1 MIWQI
6 YKVFFTYHFTRS
18 LSFVAAA
25 KFSLFTFHFS
35 LKIANFANSFAKL
48 QCTRQFKEKQAFL
61 LHCSRF
67 FVTLA
72 SPKLLHLGKAQIN
85 LAFHSTFRNFANK
98 NKTFYNTTMLQ
109 IRCKNNNMTKSF
121 PEGTSLL
128 DVYQEFAD
136 DIKLPYPVVSAK
148 VNNASQG
155 LKFRLYQ
162 NRDVEFLDAREGSGH
177 RVYVRSL
184 CFVLYKA
191 TQDLFPGSKLFIEH
205 TISRGYYCNFKKKGY
220 EPMVEG
226 DVEKIR
232 ERMQEIINLDMPFR
246 RNEATTEEALR
257 VFAERGLTDK
267 VKLLESSGQI
277 YSDYYMLGDTA
288 DYYYGPLVPSAGY
301 LTVWGLETYHD
312 GMLLRVPDW
321 NNPTQLAE
329 KVDMPKTYEMFA
341 EKTKW
346 DIIMRLSNAGDV
358 NKAILKGH
366 ASELIQVSEA
376 LQEKKIV
383 QIAEE
388 IDRRFHDEENP
399 VRMVLITGPSSS
411 GKTTF
416 CKRLSVQLLACGLRP
431 LSFSTDD
438 YFVNRLD
445 TPKLPNG
452 DYDFDNIETVE
463 YHLLEDHLLRLMKG
477 ERVEI
482 PEYNFVTG
490 KREWNGKKLKLAGDT
505 VLIIE
510 GIHALNPLLTKKIPD
525 SLKYKIYI
533 SALTSISLDD
543 HNWIPVRDNRLLR
556 RIIRDYNKGAYT
568 AQQTIAQWKNVC
580 EAEDQ
585 WIFPF
590 QETADAMF
598 NSALNIE
605 FAVLRTHAEII
616 LASVPKNCD
625 EYAEAH
631 RLLKFLRY
639 FIPISDKEIPP
650 TSIMR
655 EFVGGSSFKYPR

>member
-1 MIWQI
+1 
-6 YKVFFTYHFTRS
+6 
-18 LSFVAAA
+18 
-25 KFSLFTFHFS
+25 
-35 LKIANFANSFAKL
+35 
-48 QCTRQFKEKQAFL
+48 
-61 LHCSRF
+61 
-67 FVTLA
+67 
-72 SPKLLHLGKAQIN
+72 
-85 LAFHSTFRNFANK
+85 
-98 NKTFYNTTMLQ
+98 MLQ
-109 IRCKNNNMTKSF
+109 IRCKNNNVTKSF
-121 PEGTSLL
+121 PEGSSLL

-136 DIKLPYPVVSAK
+136 EIRLPYPVVSAK
-148 VNNASQG
+148 VNNTSQG

-184 CFVLYKA
+184 CFLLYKA
-191 TQDLFPGSKLFIEH
+191 TQDVFPGSKLFIEH
-205 TISRGYYCNFKKKGY
+205 SLSRGYYCNFKKKTA
-220 EPMVEG
+220 ESLQDD
-226 DVEKIR
+226 DVFLIKA
-232 ERMQEIINLDMPFR
+232 RMKEIVGLDMPFR
-246 RNEATTEEALR
+246 RTEATTEEAVR
-257 VFAERGLTDK
+257 VFTERGFQDK
-267 VKLLESSGQI
+267 VKLLETSGQA
-277 YSDYYMLGDTA
+277 YSDYYTLGDTV

-301 LTVWGLETYHD
+301 LQVWDLERYEEGL
-312 GMLLRVPDW
+312 LLRVPDW
-321 NNPTQLAE
+321 NNPSRVAE
-329 KVDMPKTYEMFA
+329 KVAQPKTFSMFA
-341 EKTKW
+341 EKTRW

-358 NKAILKGH
+358 NKAIMRGY

-388 IDRRFHDEENP
+388 IDRRFHQEKDP
-399 VRMVLITGPSSS
+399 VRIVLITGPSSS

-431 LSFSTDD
+431 VSFSTDD

-452 DYDFDNIETVE
+452 DYDFDNIETVD
-463 YHLLEDHLLRLMKG
+463 YHLMEDHLVRLMAG

-490 KREWNGKKLKLAGDT
+490 KREYNGKRLKLGSDT

-510 GIHALNPLLTKKIPD
+510 GIHALNPLLTQKID
-525 SLKYKIYI
+525 DTLKYKIYI

-568 AQQTIAQWKNVC
+568 ARQTIAQWKNVC
-580 EAEDQ
+580 EAEDR

-616 LASVPKNCD
+616 LSSVPRNCP

-631 RLLKFLRY
+631 RLLKFIHFFL
-639 FIPISDKEIPP
+639 PVSDKEIPP

-655 EFVGGSSFKYPR
+655 EFVGGSSFKY

>member
-1 MIWQI
+1 MIFDNNDYEPITQNILPWLPSSW
-6 YKVFFTYHFTRS
+6 RG
-18 LSFVAAA
+18 
-25 KFSLFTFHFS
+25 
-35 LKIANFANSFAKL
+35 
-48 QCTRQFKEKQAFL
+48 RG
-61 LHCSRF
+61 R
-67 FVTLA
+67 
-72 SPKLLHLGKAQIN
+72 LHLSI
-85 LAFHSTFRNFANK
+85 
-98 NKTFYNTTMLQ
+98 MLQ
-109 IRCKNNNMTKSF
+109 IRCKNNNITKSF
-121 PEGTSLL
+121 PEGASLL

-136 DIKLPYPVVSAK
+136 ELKMPFPVVAAN
-148 VNNASQG
+148 VNNTPQG

-162 NRDVEFLDAREGSGH
+162 NRDVEFLDAREGAGH

-205 TISRGYYCNFKKKGY
+205 TISRGYYCNFKKRNNDPLT
-220 EPMVEG
+220 ES
-226 DVEKIR
+226 DIQHFS

-246 RNEATTEEALR
+246 RNEATTEEAVR
-257 VFAERGLTDK
+257 VFAERGFSDK
-267 VKLLESSGQI
+267 VKLLETSGQI
-277 YSDYYMLGDTA
+277 YSDYYTLGDTA
-288 DYYYGPLVPSAGY
+288 DFYYGPLVPSAGY
-301 LTVWGLETYHD
+301 ITVWGLEPYHD

-321 NNPTQLAE
+321 NDPSRLAE

-341 EKTKW
+341 EKTRW

-388 IDRRFHDEENP
+388 IDRRFHQEENP
-399 VRMVLITGPSSS
+399 LRIVLITGPSSS

-431 LSFSTDD
+431 YSVSTDD
-438 YFVNRLD
+438 YFVNRVD
-445 TPKLPNG
+445 TPRLPNG

-463 YHLLEDHLLRLMKG
+463 YKLLEDHLTRLMKG
-477 ERVEI
+477 ERVEV
-482 PEYNFVTG
+482 PEYNFTTG
-490 KREWNGKKLKLAGDT
+490 KREWNGKKLKLNNDT

-510 GIHALNPLLTKKIPD
+510 GIHALNPLLTKAIPD
-525 SLKYKIYI
+525 SAKFKIYI

-556 RIIRDYNKGAYT
+556 RIIRDYNKGAFT
-568 AQQTIAQWKNVC
+568 AQQTISQWPNVC

-585 WIFPF
+585 WIFPY
-590 QETADAMF
+590 QETADVMF

-605 FAVLRTHAEII
+605 FAVLRPHAEII
-616 LASVPKNCD
+616 LASVPKNCP
-625 EYAEAH
+625 EYTDAH
-631 RLLKFLRY
+631 RLLKFLHY
-639 FIPISDKEIPP
+639 FMPVSDKEIPP

-655 EFVGGSSFKYPR
+655 EFVGGSSFKY

>member
-1 MIWQI
+1 
-6 YKVFFTYHFTRS
+6 
-18 LSFVAAA
+18 
-25 KFSLFTFHFS
+25 
-35 LKIANFANSFAKL
+35 
-48 QCTRQFKEKQAFL
+48 
-61 LHCSRF
+61 
-67 FVTLA
+67 
-72 SPKLLHLGKAQIN
+72 
-85 LAFHSTFRNFANK
+85 
-98 NKTFYNTTMLQ
+98 MLQ
-109 IRCKNNNMTKSF
+109 IRCKNNNITKSF

-128 DVYQEFAD
+128 DVYQAYAKE
-136 DIKLPYPVVSAK
+136 LEMPYPVVSAK
-148 VNNASQG
+148 VNNTSQG

-177 RVYVRSL
+177 RAYVRSL
-184 CFVLYKA
+184 SFVLYKA
-191 TQDLFPGSKLFIEH
+191 TQDIFPGSKLFIEH
-205 TISRGYYCNFKKKGY
+205 SLCRGYYCNFKKRNG
-220 EPMVEG
+220 EALTDDDMQRLRQR
-226 DVEKIR
+226 I
-232 ERMQEIINLDMPFR
+232 QEIIDLDMPFR
-246 RNEATTEEALR
+246 RTESTTEEAIR
-257 VFAERGLTDK
+257 VFSERGFSDK
-267 VKLLESSGQI
+267 VKLLETSGQI
-277 YSDYYMLGDTA
+277 YSDYYTLGDTV

-301 LTVWGLETYHD
+301 LKVWGLERYED
-312 GMLLRVPDW
+312 GLLLRVPDW
-321 NNPTQLAE
+321 NVPTQLAE
-329 KVDMPKTYEMFA
+329 WVEQPKTFEMFA
-341 EKTKW
+341 EKTRW

-358 NKAILKGH
+358 NKAVMRGH

-388 IDRRFHDEENP
+388 IDRRFHRSEDP
-399 VRMVLITGPSSS
+399 VRLVLITGPSSS

-431 LSFSTDD
+431 VSFSTDD
-438 YFVNRLD
+438 YFVNRVD

-463 YHLLEDHLLRLMKG
+463 YSLLEDHLLRLMQG

-490 KREWNGKKLKLAGDT
+490 KREWNGKKLKLSNDT

-525 SLKYKIYI
+525 AVKYKIYI

-543 HNWIPVRDNRLLR
+543 HNWIPTRDNRLLR

-568 AQQTIAQWKNVC
+568 AQETISQWKNVC

-590 QETADAMF
+590 QETADVMF

-605 FAVLRTHAEII
+605 FAVLRTHAELI
-616 LASVPKNCD
+616 LSSVPKNCP
-625 EYAEAH
+625 EYSEAH
-631 RLLKFLRY
+631 RLLKFIHFFL
-639 FIPISDKEIPP
+639 PVSDKEIPP

-655 EFVGGSSFKYPR
+655 EFVGGSSFKY

>member
-1 MIWQI
+1 
-6 YKVFFTYHFTRS
+6 
-18 LSFVAAA
+18 
-25 KFSLFTFHFS
+25 
-35 LKIANFANSFAKL
+35 
-48 QCTRQFKEKQAFL
+48 
-61 LHCSRF
+61 
-67 FVTLA
+67 
-72 SPKLLHLGKAQIN
+72 
-85 LAFHSTFRNFANK
+85 
-98 NKTFYNTTMLQ
+98 MLQ
-109 IRCKNNNMTKSF
+109 IRCKNNNVTKSF

-128 DVYQEFAD
+128 DIYQEFAEE
-136 DIKLPYPVVSAK
+136 IQLPYPVVSAK
-148 VNNASQG
+148 VNNVSQG
-155 LKFRLYQ
+155 LKFRVYQ

-184 CFVLYKA
+184 SFVLYKA
-191 TQDLFPGSKLFIEH
+191 TQDVFPGSKLFIEH
-205 TISRGYYCNFKKKGY
+205 SLCRGYYCNFKKSGVKRQESG
-220 EPMVEG
+220 EKVTDE
-226 DVEKIR
+226 DVERIR
-232 ERMQEIINLDMPFR
+232 QRMQEIIDLDMPFR
-246 RNEATTEEALR
+246 RTEATNEESIR
-257 VFAERGLTDK
+257 IFTERGFTDK
-267 VKLLESSGQI
+267 VKLLETSGQI
-277 YSDYYMLGDTA
+277 YSDYYTLGDTV

-301 LTVWGLETYHD
+301 LKVWDLERYEE

-321 NNPTQLAE
+321 YNPLKLAE
-329 KVDMPKTYEMFA
+329 KVDQPKTFEMFA
-341 EKTKW
+341 EKTRW

-358 NKAILKGH
+358 NKAIKRGY

-388 IDRRFHDEENP
+388 IERRFHREENP
-399 VRMVLITGPSSS
+399 TRLVLITGPSSS

-431 LSFSTDD
+431 VSFSTDD
-438 YFVNRLD
+438 YFVNRVD

-463 YHLLEDHLLRLMKG
+463 YSLLEDHLLRLMQG
-477 ERVEI
+477 EKVEI

-490 KREWNGKKLKLAGDT
+490 KREYNGKKLKLSGDT

-525 SLKYKIYI
+525 DVKYKIYI

-543 HNWIPVRDNRLLR
+543 HNWIPTRDNRLLR

-568 AQQTIAQWKNVC
+568 AQQTISQWKNVC
-580 EAEDQ
+580 LAEDQ
-585 WIFPF
+585 WIFPY
-590 QETADAMF
+590 QETADVMF

-616 LASVPKNCD
+616 LASVPRNCP
-625 EYAEAH
+625 EYSEAH
-631 RLLKFLRY
+631 RLLKFIHY

-655 EFVGGSSFKYPR
+655 EFVGGSSFKESSF

>member
-1 MIWQI
+1 
-6 YKVFFTYHFTRS
+6 
-18 LSFVAAA
+18 
-25 KFSLFTFHFS
+25 
-35 LKIANFANSFAKL
+35 
-48 QCTRQFKEKQAFL
+48 
-61 LHCSRF
+61 
-67 FVTLA
+67 
-72 SPKLLHLGKAQIN
+72 
-85 LAFHSTFRNFANK
+85 
-98 NKTFYNTTMLQ
+98 MLQ

-121 PEGTSLL
+121 PEGSSLI
-128 DVYQEFAD
+128 DVYQEFAN
-136 DIKLPYPVVSAK
+136 DIQLPYPVVSAK

-191 TQDLFPGSKLFIEH
+191 TQDEFPGSKLFIEH
-205 TISRGYYCNFKKKGY
+205 TISRGYYCNFKKKNN
-220 EPMVEG
+220 EALVEG
-226 DVEKIR
+226 DVERIKR
-232 ERMQEIINLDMPFR
+232 RMQEIISLDIPFR
-246 RNEATTEEALR
+246 RNEATTEEAVR
-257 VFAERGLTDK
+257 VFAERGFMDK
-267 VKLLESSGQI
+267 VKLLETSGHA
-277 YSDYYMLGDTA
+277 YSDYYTLGDTV

-301 LTVWGLETYHD
+301 LKVWGLETYHD
-312 GMLLRVPDW
+312 GLLLRVPDW
-321 NNPTQLAE
+321 NNPNILAE
-329 KVDMPKTYEMFA
+329 KVDMPKTYSMFA
-341 EKTKW
+341 EKTRW

-388 IDRRFHDEENP
+388 IDRRYHSEENP
-399 VRMVLITGPSSS
+399 VRLILITGPSSS

-416 CKRLSVQLLACGLRP
+416 CKRLSIQLLACGLRP

-438 YFVNRLD
+438 YFVNRVD

-463 YHLLEDHLLRLMKG
+463 YNLLEDHLLRLMQG
-477 ERVEI
+477 ERVEV

-490 KREWNGKKLKLAGDT
+490 KREWNGKKLKLSNDS

-510 GIHALNPLLTKKIPD
+510 GIHALNPQLTKKIPD
-525 SLKYKIYI
+525 SAKFRIYI

-568 AQQTIAQWKNVC
+568 ARETIAQWKNVC
-580 EAEDQ
+580 EAEDK

-616 LASVPKNCD
+616 LASVPRNCP
-625 EYAEAH
+625 EFAEAH
-631 RLLKFLRY
+631 RLLKFIHY
-639 FIPISDKEIPP
+639 FLPVSDKEIPP

-655 EFVGGSSFKYPR
+655 EFVGGSSFKY

>member
-1 MIWQI
+1 
-6 YKVFFTYHFTRS
+6 
-18 LSFVAAA
+18 
-25 KFSLFTFHFS
+25 
-35 LKIANFANSFAKL
+35 
-48 QCTRQFKEKQAFL
+48 
-61 LHCSRF
+61 
-67 FVTLA
+67 
-72 SPKLLHLGKAQIN
+72 
-85 LAFHSTFRNFANK
+85 
-98 NKTFYNTTMLQ
+98 MLQ
-109 IRCKNNNMTKSF
+109 IRCKNINVTKSF

-128 DVYQEFAD
+128 DVYQEFQD
-136 DIKLPYPVVSAK
+136 EISLPYPVVSAK
-148 VNNASQG
+148 VNNVSQG
-155 LKFRLYQ
+155 LKFRLFQ

-184 CFVLYKA
+184 SFLLYKA
-191 TQDLFPGSKLFIEH
+191 TQDVFPGSKLFIEH
-205 TISRGYYCNFKKKGY
+205 SLCRGYYCNFKKGVRRQ
-220 EPMVEG
+220 ETG
-226 DVEKIR
+226 DRSQESQVSDEDVAQIKA
-232 ERMQEIINLDMPFR
+232 RMQEIIDLDMPFR
-246 RNEATTEEALR
+246 RTEATTEEAIR
-257 VFAERGLTDK
+257 VFTERGFQDK
-267 VKLLESSGQI
+267 VKLLETSGQV
-277 YSDYYMLGDTA
+277 YSDYYTLGDTV

-301 LTVWGLETYHD
+301 LKVWDLERYEDGL
-312 GMLLRVPDW
+312 LLRVPDW
-321 NNPTQLAE
+321 NNPSQVAE
-329 KVDMPKTYEMFA
+329 KVSQPKTFGMFA
-341 EKTKW
+341 EKTRW

-358 NKAILKGH
+358 NKAIMRGH

-383 QIAEE
+383 KIAEE
-388 IDRRFHDEENP
+388 IDRRFHQEKDP
-399 VRMVLITGPSSS
+399 VRIVLITGPSSS

-431 LSFSTDD
+431 VSFSTDD
-438 YFVNRLD
+438 YFVNRVD

-463 YHLLEDHLLRLMKG
+463 YTLLEDHLQRLMQG

-490 KREWNGKKLKLAGDT
+490 KREYNGKKLKLAGDT

-510 GIHALNPLLTKKIPD
+510 GIHALNPLLTKKLPD

-585 WIFPF
+585 WIFPY
-590 QETADAMF
+590 QETADVMF

-616 LASVPKNCD
+616 LASVPKNCP
-625 EYAEAH
+625 EYSEAH
-631 RLLKFLRY
+631 RLLKFLR
-639 FIPISDKEIPP
+639 FFLPVSDKEIPP

-655 EFVGGSSFKYPR
+655 EFVGGSSFKY

>member
-1 MIWQI
+1 
-6 YKVFFTYHFTRS
+6 
-18 LSFVAAA
+18 
-25 KFSLFTFHFS
+25 
-35 LKIANFANSFAKL
+35 
-48 QCTRQFKEKQAFL
+48 
-61 LHCSRF
+61 
-67 FVTLA
+67 
-72 SPKLLHLGKAQIN
+72 
-85 LAFHSTFRNFANK
+85 
-98 NKTFYNTTMLQ
+98 MLQ
-109 IRCKNNNMTKSF
+109 IRCKNNNVTKSF

-184 CFVLYKA
+184 SFVLYKA
-191 TQDLFPGSKLFIEH
+191 TQDIFPGSKLFIEH
-205 TISRGYYCNFKKKGY
+205 SLCRGFYCNFKKKDGGSLTD
-220 EPMVEG
+220 E
-226 DVEKIR
+226 DVDQIKQ
-232 ERMQEIINLDMPFR
+232 RMQEIINLDMPFR
-246 RNEATTEEALR
+246 RTEATNEEAIR
-257 VFAERGLTDK
+257 VFAERGFSDK
-267 VKLLESSGQI
+267 VKLLETSGHI
-277 YSDYYMLGDTA
+277 YSDYYTLGDTV
-288 DYYYGPLVPSAGY
+288 DYYYGPLVPSTSY
-301 LTVWGLETYHD
+301 LKIWGLERYEQ
-312 GMLLRVPDW
+312 GLLLRVPDW
-321 NNPTQLAE
+321 NNPNQLAE
-329 KVDMPKTYEMFA
+329 KVAQPKTFEMFA
-341 EKTKW
+341 EKTRW

-358 NKAILKGH
+358 NKAIMRGH

-388 IDRRFHDEENP
+388 IERRFHREENP
-399 VRMVLITGPSSS
+399 VKMVLITGPSSS

-431 LSFSTDD
+431 VSFSTDD
-438 YFVNRLD
+438 YFVNRVD

-463 YHLLEDHLLRLMKG
+463 YALLEDHLLRLMQG

-490 KREWNGKKLKLAGDT
+490 KREWNGKKLKLSNDT

-556 RIIRDYNKGAYT
+556 RIIRDDNKGAFT
-568 AQQTIAQWKNVC
+568 AQETIAQWKNVC
-580 EAEDQ
+580 EAEDK

-590 QETADAMF
+590 QESADVMF

-605 FAVLRTHAEII
+605 FAVLRIHAELI
-616 LASVPKNCD
+616 LASVPKNCP

-631 RLLKFLRY
+631 RLMKFIHFFL
-639 FIPISDKEIPP
+639 PVSDKEIPP

-655 EFVGGSSFKYPR
+655 EFVGGSSFKY

>member
-1 MIWQI
+1 LD
-6 YKVFFTYHFTRS
+6 S
-18 LSFVAAA
+18 
-25 KFSLFTFHFS
+25 
-35 LKIANFANSFAKL
+35 
-48 QCTRQFKEKQAFL
+48 
-61 LHCSRF
+61 SRKN
-67 FVTLA
+67 
-72 SPKLLHLGKAQIN
+72 PH
-85 LAFHSTFRNFANK
+85 NK
-98 NKTFYNTTMLQ
+98 KPTNMLQ
-109 IRCKNNNMTKSF
+109 IRCKNNNTTKSF

-136 DIKLPYPVVSAK
+136 DIRLPYPVVSAK
-148 VNNASQG
+148 VNNVSQG

-162 NRDVEFLDAREGSGH
+162 NRDVEFMDAREGSGH

-191 TQDLFPGSKLFIEH
+191 TQDEFPGSKLFIEH
-205 TISRGYYCNFKKKGY
+205 TISRGYYCNFKKRGGDPLT
-220 EPMVEG
+220 ED
-226 DVEKIR
+226 DVEKLR
-232 ERMQEIINLDMPFR
+232 QRMQEIINLDMPFR
-246 RNEATTEEALR
+246 RNEATTEEAIR
-257 VFAERGLTDK
+257 VFSERGFQDK
-267 VKLLESSGQI
+267 VKLLETSGQV

-288 DYYYGPLVPSAGY
+288 DFYYGPLVPSAGY
-301 LTVWGLETYHD
+301 LSVWGLEAYHD
-312 GMLLRVPDW
+312 GLLLRVPDW
-321 NNPTQLAE
+321 HDPTRLAE

-341 EKTKW
+341 EKTRW

-358 NKAILKGH
+358 NKAVQRGH

-383 QIAEE
+383 EIAEE
-388 IDRRFHDEENP
+388 IDRRFHREDHP
-399 VRMVLITGPSSS
+399 VKLVLITGPSSS

-416 CKRLSVQLLACGLRP
+416 CKRLSIQLLACGLRP

-438 YFVNRLD
+438 YFVNRVD

-463 YHLLEDHLLRLMKG
+463 YSLLEDHLLRLMQG

-490 KREWNGKKLKLAGDT
+490 QREWKGKKLKLSSDT

-510 GIHALNPLLTKKIPD
+510 GIHALNPRLTAKIDD

-568 AQQTIAQWKNVC
+568 ARQTISQWKNVC

-605 FAVLRTHAEII
+605 FAVLRTHAELI
-616 LASVPKNCD
+616 LSQVPRNCP

-631 RLLKFLRY
+631 RLLKFIHY
-639 FIPISDKEIPP
+639 FLPVSDKEIPP

-655 EFVGGSSFKYPR
+655 EFVGGSSFKY

>member
-1 MIWQI
+1 
-6 YKVFFTYHFTRS
+6 
-18 LSFVAAA
+18 
-25 KFSLFTFHFS
+25 
-35 LKIANFANSFAKL
+35 
-48 QCTRQFKEKQAFL
+48 
-61 LHCSRF
+61 
-67 FVTLA
+67 
-72 SPKLLHLGKAQIN
+72 
-85 LAFHSTFRNFANK
+85 
-98 NKTFYNTTMLQ
+98 MLQ
-109 IRCKNNNMTKSF
+109 IRCKNTGVTKSF
-121 PEGTSLL
+121 QEGTSLL

-136 DIKLPYPVVSAK
+136 EIKLPYPVVSAK
-148 VNNASQG
+148 VNNVSQG

-191 TQDLFPGSKLFIEH
+191 TQDVFPGSKLFIEH
-205 TISRGYYCNFKKKGY
+205 SLCRGYYCNFKKRTP
-220 EPMVEG
+220 EPLTDE
-226 DVEKIR
+226 DVRRISQ
-232 ERMQEIINLDMPFR
+232 RMQEIIALDMPFR
-246 RNEATTEEALR
+246 RTEATNEETVR
-257 VFAERGLTDK
+257 VFTERGFADK
-267 VKLLESSGQI
+267 VKLLETSGQI
-277 YSDYYMLGDTA
+277 YSHYYTLGDTV

-301 LTVWGLETYHD
+301 LTVWALERYEQGL
-312 GMLLRVPDW
+312 LLRIPDW
-321 NNPTQLAE
+321 NNPSQLAE
-329 KVDMPKTYEMFA
+329 KVDQPKTFGMFA
-341 EKTKW
+341 EKTRW

-358 NKAILKGH
+358 NKAIQRGY

-383 QIAEE
+383 QIAEDIFARCE
-388 IDRRFHDEENP
+388 KSNGRNP
-399 VRMVLITGPSSS
+399 IVLITGPSSS

-416 CKRLSVQLLACGLRP
+416 CKRLSIQLLACGLRP

-438 YFVNRLD
+438 YFVNRVD

-463 YHLLEDHLLRLMKG
+463 YSLLEDHLLRLIKG

-490 KREWNGKKLKLAGDT
+490 QREWNGKRLKLASDT

-510 GIHALNPLLTKKIPD
+510 GIHALNPLLTQKID
-525 SLKYKIYI
+525 DAMKYKIYI

-543 HNWIPVRDNRLLR
+543 HNWIPVSDNRLLR
-556 RIIRDYNKGAYT
+556 RIIRDYNKGAFT
-568 AQQTIAQWKNVC
+568 ARQTIAQWKNVC
-580 EAEDQ
+580 EAEDR

-616 LASVPKNCD
+616 LTSVPKNCP

-631 RLLKFLRY
+631 RLLKFIRFFL
-639 FIPISDKEIPP
+639 PVSDKEIPP

-655 EFVGGSSFKYPR
+655 EFVGGSSFKY

>member
-1 MIWQI
+1 
-6 YKVFFTYHFTRS
+6 
-18 LSFVAAA
+18 
-25 KFSLFTFHFS
+25 
-35 LKIANFANSFAKL
+35 
-48 QCTRQFKEKQAFL
+48 
-61 LHCSRF
+61 
-67 FVTLA
+67 
-72 SPKLLHLGKAQIN
+72 
-85 LAFHSTFRNFANK
+85 
-98 NKTFYNTTMLQ
+98 MLQ
-109 IRCKNNNMTKSF
+109 IRCKNNNVTRSF

-136 DIKLPYPVVSAK
+136 EIQLPFPVVSAK
-148 VNNASQG
+148 VNNSSQG

-184 CFVLYKA
+184 SFLLYKA
-191 TQDLFPGSKLFIEH
+191 TQDVFSGSKLFIEH
-205 TISRGYYCNFKKKGY
+205 SLARGYYCNFKKRAG
-220 EPMVEG
+220 EPLTDE
-226 DVEKIR
+226 DVEQIKK
-232 ERMQEIINLDMPFR
+232 RMQEIVDLDMPFR
-246 RNEATTEEALR
+246 RTEATNEEAIR
-257 VFAERGLTDK
+257 VFADRGFSDK
-267 VKLLESSGQI
+267 VKLLETSGQI
-277 YSDYYMLGDTA
+277 YSDYYTLGDTV

-301 LTVWGLETYHD
+301 LKVWGLERY
-312 GMLLRVPDW
+312 GEGLLLRVPDW
-321 NNPTQLAE
+321 HNPSVVAE
-329 KVDMPKTYEMFA
+329 KVDMPKTFEMFA
-341 EKTKW
+341 EKTRW

-358 NKAILKGH
+358 NKAVLKGH

-388 IDRRFHDEENP
+388 IDSRFHRQENP
-399 VRMVLITGPSSS
+399 VRIVLITGPSSS

-416 CKRLSVQLLACGLRP
+416 CKRLCIQLLACGLRP

-438 YFVNRLD
+438 YFVNRVD

-463 YHLLEDHLLRLMKG
+463 YTLLEDHLMRLMRG
-477 ERVEI
+477 ERVEV

-490 KREWNGKKLKLAGDT
+490 KREWNGKKLKLGSDT

-510 GIHALNPLLTKKIPD
+510 GIHALNPLLTKSIPD
-525 SLKYKIYI
+525 EVKYKIYI

-556 RIIRDYNKGAYT
+556 RIIRDYNKGAYS
-568 AQQTIAQWKNVC
+568 AQETIAQWKNVC
-580 EAEDQ
+580 EAEDK
-585 WIFPF
+585 WIFPY

-616 LASVPKNCD
+616 LTSVPRNCA
-625 EYAEAH
+625 EYAEAR
-631 RLLKFLRY
+631 RLLKFIRF
-639 FIPISDKEIPP
+639 FIPVSDKEIPP

-655 EFVGGSSFKYPR
+655 EFVGGSSFKY

>member
-1 MIWQI
+1 M
-6 YKVFFTYHFTRS
+6 
-18 LSFVAAA
+18 
-25 KFSLFTFHFS
+25 
-35 LKIANFANSFAKL
+35 
-48 QCTRQFKEKQAFL
+48 
-61 LHCSRF
+61 LH
-67 FVTLA
+67 
-72 SPKLLHLGKAQIN
+72 
-85 LAFHSTFRNFANK
+85 
-98 NKTFYNTTMLQ
+98 
-109 IRCKNNNMTKSF
+109 IRCKNNNVTKPF
-121 PEGTSLL
+121 PEGCSLL

-136 DIKLPYPVVSAK
+136 EIKLPYPVVSAK
-148 VNNASQG
+148 VNNASEG

-184 CFVLYKA
+184 CFLLYKA
-191 TQDLFPGSKLFIEH
+191 TQDIFPGSKLFIEH
-205 TISRGYYCNFKKKGY
+205 TISRGYYCNFKKKNN
-220 EPMVEG
+220 EG
-226 DVEKIR
+226 LADGDIEKIC
-232 ERMQEIINLDMPFR
+232 ERMKEIVNLDMPFR
-246 RNEATTEEALR
+246 RTEATNEEAIR
-257 VFAERGLTDK
+257 VFAERGFSDK
-267 VKLLESSGQI
+267 VKLLETSGQI

-301 LTVWGLETYHD
+301 LKVFGLEPYHD

-321 NNPTQLAE
+321 NNPTVLAE
-329 KVDMPKTYEMFA
+329 KVDMPKTYEMFR

-383 QIAEE
+383 QIAEDIE
-388 IDRRFHDEENP
+388 RRFHAEENP
-399 VRMVLITGPSSS
+399 IRLVLITGPSSS

-438 YFVNRLD
+438 YFVNRVD
-445 TPKLPNG
+445 TPLLPNG
-452 DYDFDNIETVE
+452 DYDFDNIETVD
-463 YHLLEDHLLRLMKG
+463 YHLLEDHLTRLMNG
-477 ERVEI
+477 ERVEV
-482 PEYNFVTG
+482 PEYNFSTG

-510 GIHALNPLLTKKIPD
+510 GIHALNPLLTQKIDD

-543 HNWIPVRDNRLLR
+543 HNWIPTRDNRLLR
-556 RIIRDYNKGAYT
+556 RIIRDYNKGAFT

-580 EAEDQ
+580 EAEDK
-585 WIFPF
+585 WIFPY
-590 QETADAMF
+590 QELADAMF

-616 LASVPKNCD
+616 LSSVPRNCP
-625 EYAEAH
+625 EYSEAH
-631 RLLKFLRY
+631 RLLKFIHY
-639 FIPISDKEIPP
+639 FLPVSDKEIPP

-655 EFVGGSSFKYPR
+655 EFVGGSSFKY

>member
-1 MIWQI
+1 
-6 YKVFFTYHFTRS
+6 
-18 LSFVAAA
+18 
-25 KFSLFTFHFS
+25 
-35 LKIANFANSFAKL
+35 
-48 QCTRQFKEKQAFL
+48 
-61 LHCSRF
+61 
-67 FVTLA
+67 
-72 SPKLLHLGKAQIN
+72 
-85 LAFHSTFRNFANK
+85 
-98 NKTFYNTTMLQ
+98 MLQ
-109 IRCKNNNMTKSF
+109 IRCKNNNVTKSF

-128 DVYQEFAD
+128 DIYQAFAEE
-136 DIKLPYPVVSAK
+136 IQLPYPVVSAK
-148 VNNASQG
+148 VNNVSQG
-155 LKFRLYQ
+155 LKFRVYQ

-184 CFVLYKA
+184 SFVLYKA
-191 TQDLFPGSKLFIEH
+191 TQDVFPGSKLFIEH
-205 TISRGYYCNFKKKGY
+205 SLCRGYYCNFKKSGVKRQESG
-220 EPMVEG
+220 EKVTDE
-226 DVEKIR
+226 DVERIR
-232 ERMQEIINLDMPFR
+232 QRMQEIIDLDMPFR
-246 RNEATTEEALR
+246 RTEATNEESIR
-257 VFAERGLTDK
+257 IFTERGFTDK
-267 VKLLESSGQI
+267 VKLLETSGQI
-277 YSDYYMLGDTA
+277 YSDYYTLGDTV
-288 DYYYGPLVPSAGY
+288 DYFYGPLVPSAGY
-301 LTVWGLETYHD
+301 LKVWDLERYEE

-321 NNPTQLAE
+321 YNPLKLAE
-329 KVDMPKTYEMFA
+329 KVDQPKTFEMFA
-341 EKTKW
+341 EKTRW

-358 NKAILKGH
+358 NKAIKRGY

-388 IDRRFHDEENP
+388 IERRFHREENP
-399 VRMVLITGPSSS
+399 TRLVLITGPSSS

-431 LSFSTDD
+431 VSFSTDD
-438 YFVNRLD
+438 YFVNRVD

-463 YHLLEDHLLRLMKG
+463 YSLLEDHLLRLMQG
-477 ERVEI
+477 EKVEI

-490 KREWNGKKLKLAGDT
+490 KREYNGKKLKLSGDT

-525 SLKYKIYI
+525 DVKYKIYI

-543 HNWIPVRDNRLLR
+543 HNWIPTRDNRLLR

-568 AQQTIAQWKNVC
+568 AQQTISQWKNVC
-580 EAEDQ
+580 LAEDQ
-585 WIFPF
+585 WIFPY
-590 QETADAMF
+590 QETADVMF

-616 LASVPKNCD
+616 LASVPRNCP
-625 EYAEAH
+625 EYSEAH
-631 RLLKFLRY
+631 RLLKFIHY

-655 EFVGGSSFKYPR
+655 EFVGGSSFKY

>member
-1 MIWQI
+1 MHSAMQR
-6 YKVFFTYHFTRS
+6 KTSFSFAL
-18 LSFVAAA
+18 LSF
-25 KFSLFTFHFS
+25 
-35 LKIANFANSFAKL
+35 
-48 QCTRQFKEKQAFL
+48 
-61 LHCSRF
+61 
-67 FVTLA
+67 
-72 SPKLLHLGKAQIN
+72 
-85 LAFHSTFRNFANK
+85 FRNFANK
-98 NKTFYNTTMLQ
+98 NKTFYSTTMLQ

-226 DVEKIR
+226 DVERIR

-463 YHLLEDHLLRLMKG
+463 YNLLEDHLLRLMKG

>member
-1 MIWQI
+1 
-6 YKVFFTYHFTRS
+6 
-18 LSFVAAA
+18 
-25 KFSLFTFHFS
+25 
-35 LKIANFANSFAKL
+35 
-48 QCTRQFKEKQAFL
+48 
-61 LHCSRF
+61 
-67 FVTLA
+67 
-72 SPKLLHLGKAQIN
+72 
-85 LAFHSTFRNFANK
+85 
-98 NKTFYNTTMLQ
+98 MLQ
-109 IRCKNNNMTKSF
+109 IRCKNNNTTKSF

-128 DVYQEFAD
+128 DVYKEFAN

-148 VNNASQG
+148 VNNVSQG

-191 TQDLFPGSKLFIEH
+191 TQDVFPGSKLFIEH
-205 TISRGYYCNFKKKGY
+205 TISRGYYCNFKKKFG
-220 EPMVEG
+220 ETMADG
-226 DVEKIR
+226 DVESIKK
-232 ERMQEIINLDMPFR
+232 RMEEIIALDMPFR
-246 RNEATTEEALR
+246 RNEATNDEAIR
-257 VFAERGLTDK
+257 IFTERGFTDK
-267 VKLLESSGQI
+267 VKLLETSGQI
-277 YSDYYMLGDTA
+277 YSDYYTLGDTA

-301 LTVWGLETYHD
+301 LTVWGLERYHD

-321 NNPTQLAE
+321 SNPTLLAE

-341 EKTKW
+341 EKTRW

-358 NKAILKGH
+358 NRAVLKGH

-383 QIAEE
+383 KIAEE
-388 IDRRFHDEENP
+388 IDRRYHDKVNP
-399 VRMVLITGPSSS
+399 VRLVLITGPSSS

-431 LSFSTDD
+431 MSFSTDD
-438 YFVNRLD
+438 YFVNRTD

-463 YHLLEDHLLRLMKG
+463 YSLLEEHLMRLMKG
-477 ERVEI
+477 ERVEV
-482 PEYNFVTG
+482 PEYNFTTG
-490 KREWNGKKLKLAGDT
+490 KREWNGKRLKLSSDT

-510 GIHALNPLLTKKIPD
+510 GIHALNPLLTKKIDD
-525 SLKYKIYI
+525 SLKYRIYI

-556 RIIRDYNKGAYT
+556 RIIRDYNKGAFN
-568 AQQTIAQWKNVC
+568 ARETIAQWPNVC
-580 EAEDQ
+580 LAEDK

-590 QETADAMF
+590 QESADVMF

-605 FAVLRTHAEII
+605 FAVLRTHAELI
-616 LASVPKNCD
+616 LGTIPKNCP
-625 EYAEAH
+625 EYSEAH
-631 RLLKFLRY
+631 RLLKFIRY
-639 FIPISDKEIPP
+639 FIPVSDKEIPP

-655 EFVGGSSFKYPR
+655 EFVGGSSFKY